1 MIDRKRPMPAL
12 VDTTIRLL
20 SQEPLAA
27 RMQVSR
33 VLELAEILDKAGFS
47 YLEVSGGGCF
57 EWSVRRG
64 VESPWERIRAIRARC
79 STPLGIALR
88 GRFLVGTRPLSRDL
102 VRRFVESAAASGI
115 DVFRLHDPLND
126 LTNLR
131 EAAEAIRGA
140 EKELAVGLVH
150 SPGLTGETEVLL
162 ERVEHLVELGASR
175 VLVHDPAGSL
185 QPAQARELVERI
197 GEASGLPVGF
207 HGQGSGG
214 AALAAGLEAARAGAA
229 LIASALYPVALSLHR
244 VAAEAL
250 AQSLAGLGLD
260 PGVDV
265 DTLWRG
271 SELVDEALGDEPVPP
286 LSPRVAVRAAEHRLP
301 AGLVAELDHQ
311 LRARG
316 VADRLDDVLEELNE
330 IRAEA
335 GWPPLASPIGQ
346 ILGSQALLHV
356 LSAQRWHI
364 VVDEL
369 RDLIEGR
376 YGMPPTQTDPLVKRA
391 IQLIGDGTPRTE
403 EAPQELDE
411 LREEAKGIASSEE
424 ELLLLALFSEEAEPL
439 LQSIRTRAA
448 EPGSLAGAGIERR
461 EADRIR
467 EIIRVVQETG
477 IGEVT
482 IEEGET
488 RVTIRRGDEAASA
501 PATGGTLA
509 GAPEEEQ
516 LPAVLP
522 RDDVIRI
529 ESPMVGTF
537 YRSSEPGAEPFVEE
551 GDPVAPGQTLCILEA
566 MKLMNEVKA
575 EVEAVVR
582 RICVE
587 NAQAV
592 QYGDLLFE
600 LEPLNGRPL
609 DAL

>member
-1 MIDRKRPMPAL
+1 MPELA
-12 VDTTIRLL
+12 DTTIRLL

-27 RMQVSR
+27 RMQGSR
-33 VLELAEILDKAGFS
+33 VLELAGILDKAGFS
-47 YLEVSGGGCF
+47 HLEVSGGGCF
-57 EWSVRRG
+57 EWAVRRG
-64 VESPWERIRAIRARC
+64 VESPWERIRAIKARC
-79 STPLGIALR
+79 STPLGMALR
-88 GRFLVGTRPLSRDL
+88 GRFLVGSRPLSRDL

-126 LTNLR
+126 LGNLR
-131 EAAEAIRGA
+131 EAADAIRSAG
-140 EKELAVGLVH
+140 KELSVGLVH

-162 ERVEHLVELGASR
+162 ERAHQLGELGALR

-185 QPAQARELVERI
+185 EPAQARELVERI

-229 LIASALYPVALSLHR
+229 LIACTLYPVALSLHR
-244 VAAEAL
+244 ISAEAL

-260 PGVDV
+260 PAVDV
-265 DTLWRG
+265 ETLWRG
-271 SELVDEALGDEPVPP
+271 SELVDEALGDVPVPP

-301 AGLVAELDHQ
+301 AGLVAELDGQ

-316 VADRLDDVLEELNE
+316 VDDRLDDVLEELNQ
-330 IRAEA
+330 IRGES

-376 YGMPPTQTDPLVKRA
+376 YGSPPSQVDPVVRRA
-391 IQLIGDGTPRTE
+391 VQLLDDGTPRPE
-403 EAPQELDE
+403 EPLQEIDD
-411 LREEAKGIASSEE
+411 LREEAAGIASSEE
-424 ELLLLALFSEEAEPL
+424 ELLLLALFADDAEPL
-439 LQSIRTRAA
+439 LRSIRTRGA
-448 EPGSLAGAGIERR
+448 EPEPLAGAGVDQR
-461 EADRIR
+461 EAERIR

-488 RVTIRRGDEAASA
+488 RVTVRRSDEGSSAAA
-501 PATGGTLA
+501 TPALGVPA
-509 GAPEEEQ
+509 AIDAEE
-516 LPAVLP
+516 LPPPVVP
-522 RDDVIRI
+522 RDDVIRV

-537 YRSSEPGAEPFVEE
+537 YRAPEPGAAPFVEE

-582 RICVE
+582 RICVD

-600 LEPLNGRPL
+600 LEPLNRRPL

>member
-1 MIDRKRPMPAL
+1 MPAL
-12 VDTTIRLL
+12 ADTTIRLL

-27 RMQVSR
+27 RTPGSR
-33 VLELAEILDKAGFS
+33 VLELAEILDTAGFA

-57 EWSVRRG
+57 DSAVRRG

-88 GRFLVGTRPLSRDL
+88 GRFLVGSRPLSRDL

-126 LTNLR
+126 LANLR
-131 EAAEAIRGA
+131 EAAEAIRAA

-150 SPGLTGETEVLL
+150 SPGLTGETDVLL
-162 ERVEHLVELGASR
+162 ERAHRLEELGASR
-175 VLVHDPAGSL
+175 VLLHDPAGSL
-185 QPAQARELVERI
+185 DPAQARELVESL
-197 GEASGLPVGF
+197 GEASGLPVGL
-207 HGQGSGG
+207 HCQGSGG
-214 AALAAGLEAARAGAA
+214 AALAAALEASRAGAA
-229 LIASALYPVALSLHR
+229 LIACALYPVALSLHR
-244 VAAEAL
+244 VSAESLTQA
-250 AQSLAGLGLD
+250 LAGLGLD
-260 PGVDV
+260 TGVDV
-265 DTLWRG
+265 DILWKG

-301 AGLVAELDHQ
+301 AGLVAELDHH
-311 LRARG
+311 LRALG
-316 VADRLDDVLEELNE
+316 VADRLDDVLEELKE
-330 IRAEA
+330 IRRES

-356 LSAQRWHI
+356 MSAQRWHI

-369 RDLIEGR
+369 RDLVEGR
-376 YGMPPTQTDPLVKRA
+376 YGTPPSEIDPTVRRA
-391 IQLIGDGTPRTE
+391 VQLIDDGSPRTE
-403 EAPQELDE
+403 ETPQEIE
-411 LREEAKGIASSEE
+411 ALRKEADGIASSEE
-424 ELLLLALFSEEAEPL
+424 ELLLLALFGEEAEPL
-439 LQSIRTRAA
+439 LESIRSRGS
-448 EPGSLAGAGIERR
+448 EPESLAGAGLERR
-461 EADRIR
+461 EAERIR
-467 EIIRVVQETG
+467 EIIRIVQETG

-488 RVTIRRGDEAASA
+488 RITIRRNDEGAEAAVVGVQSA
-501 PATGGTLA
+501 GGPTE
-509 GAPEEEQ
+509 PE
-516 LPAVLP
+516 LPPVLP

-537 YRSSEPGAEPFVEE
+537 YRAAEPGADPFVDE

-575 EVEAVVR
+575 DVEATVR

-587 NAQAV
+587 NAQPV
-592 QYGDLLFE
+592 EYGQLLFE

-609 DAL
+609 DAI

>member
-1 MIDRKRPMPAL
+1 MPELA
-12 VDTTIRLL
+12 DTTIRLL

-27 RMQVSR
+27 RMQGAR
-33 VLELAEILDKAGFS
+33 VLELAAILDKAGFS
-47 YLEVSGGGCF
+47 HLEVSGGGCF
-57 EWSVRRG
+57 EWAVRRG
-64 VESPWERIRAIRARC
+64 VESPWERIRAIKARC
-79 STPLGIALR
+79 STPLGMALR
-88 GRFLVGTRPLSRDL
+88 GRFLVGSRPLSRDL
-102 VRRFVESAAASGI
+102 LRRFVESAAASGI

-126 LTNLR
+126 LGNLR
-131 EAAEAIRGA
+131 EAADAIRSAG
-140 EKELAVGLVH
+140 KELSVGLVH
-150 SPGLTGETEVLL
+150 SPGLTGEAEVLF
-162 ERVEHLVELGASR
+162 ERAHHLSELGASR

-229 LIASALYPVALSLHR
+229 LIACTLYPVALSLHR
-244 VAAEAL
+244 ISGEAL

-265 DTLWRG
+265 ETLWRG
-271 SELVDEALGDEPVPP
+271 SELVDEALGDAPLPP

-301 AGLVAELDHQ
+301 AGLVAELDNQ
-311 LRARG
+311 LRELG
-316 VADRLDDVLEELNE
+316 VADRLDDILEELNQ
-330 IRAEA
+330 IRGES
-335 GWPPLASPIGQ
+335 GSPPLASPIGQ

-376 YGMPPTQTDPLVKRA
+376 YGSPPSQVDPVVRRA
-391 IQLIGDGTPRTE
+391 VQLLDDGTPRTE
-403 EAPQELDE
+403 EPPQEIDE
-411 LREEAKGIASSEE
+411 LREEAAGIASSEE
-424 ELLLLALFSEEAEPL
+424 ELLLLALFADEAEPL
-439 LQSIRTRAA
+439 LRSIRSRGAQP
-448 EPGSLAGAGIERR
+448 ESLTGAGVDRG
-461 EADRIR
+461 EAERIR

-488 RVTIRRGDEAASA
+488 KVTVRRSDEGASPAATPAVGVPTAASA
-501 PATGGTLA
+501 
-509 GAPEEEQ
+509 EESPPPVMP
-516 LPAVLP
+516 L
-522 RDDVIRI
+522 DDVIRV

-537 YRSSEPGAEPFVEE
+537 YRAPEPGAVPFVEE

-582 RICVE
+582 RICVD

>member
-1 MIDRKRPMPAL
+1 MPEL

-20 SQEPLAA
+20 SQEPLAT
-27 RMQVSR
+27 RMQGAR
-33 VLELAEILDKAGFS
+33 VLELAGILDKAGFS
-47 YLEVSGGGCF
+47 HLEVSGGGCF
-57 EWSVRRG
+57 EWAVRRG
-64 VESPWERIRAIRARC
+64 VESPWERIRAIKARC
-79 STPLGIALR
+79 STPLGMALR

-126 LTNLR
+126 LGNLS
-131 EAAEAIRGA
+131 EAAAAIRAAG
-140 EKELAVGLVH
+140 KELSVGLVH
-150 SPGLTGETEVLL
+150 SPGLGGETEVLL
-162 ERVEHLVELGASR
+162 ERAHQLGDLGASR

-185 QPAQARELVERI
+185 DPAQARELVERI

-229 LIASALYPVALSLHR
+229 LIATTLYPVALSLHR
-244 VAAEAL
+244 VSAEAL
-250 AQSLAGLGLD
+250 AGSLAGLGLD

-265 DTLWRG
+265 ATLWRG
-271 SELVDEALGDEPVPP
+271 SELLDEALGDEPVPP

-301 AGLVAELDHQ
+301 AGLVAELDNQ
-311 LRARG
+311 LRASG
-316 VADRLDDVLEELNE
+316 VADRLDDVLEELNQ
-330 IRAEA
+330 IRAES

-376 YGMPPTQTDPLVKRA
+376 YGSPPSQVDPVVRRA
-391 IQLIGDGTPRTE
+391 VQLIGDGAARIE
-403 EAPQELDE
+403 EAPQEIDD
-411 LREEAKGIASSEE
+411 LREGAEGIASSEE
-424 ELLLLALFSEEAEPL
+424 ELLLLALFGEEAEPL
-439 LQSIRTRAA
+439 LRSIRSRGAHA
-448 EPGSLAGAGIERR
+448 DSLTGAGLDRR

-467 EIIRVVQETG
+467 EIIRIVQETG

-488 RVTIRRGDEAASA
+488 RVTVRRSDEGTAAPVPALGVSTAAEGEEA
-501 PATGGTLA
+501 P
-509 GAPEEEQ
+509 P
-516 LPAVLP
+516 PVLP

-537 YRSSEPGAEPFVEE
+537 YRAPEPGAAPFVEE

-582 RICVE
+582 RICVD

>member
-1 MIDRKRPMPAL
+1 MPAL

-27 RMQVSR
+27 RMQGSR
-33 VLELAEILDKAGFS
+33 VLELAGILDKAGFS

-79 STPLGIALR
+79 TTPLGMALR

-102 VRRFVESAAASGI
+102 VRRFVESAAESGI

-126 LTNLR
+126 LGNLR

-162 ERVEHLVELGASR
+162 ERANRLGELGASR

-185 QPAQARELVERI
+185 EPAQARELVESI
-197 GEASGLPVGF
+197 GEASTLPVGF

-229 LIASALYPVALSLHR
+229 VIASALYPVALSLHR
-244 VAAEAL
+244 VSAEAL
-250 AQSLAGLGLD
+250 ARSLAGLGLD

-265 DTLWRG
+265 ETLWRG

-286 LSPRVAVRAAEHRLP
+286 LSPRVAVRAAEYRLP
-301 AGLVAELDHQ
+301 AGLVAELDNQ
-311 LRARG
+311 LRGRG
-316 VADRLDDVLEELNE
+316 VADRLDDVLEELNQ
-330 IRAEA
+330 IRSEA

-356 LSAQRWHI
+356 LSAQRWQI

-376 YGMPPTQTDPLVKRA
+376 YGTPPTEIDPVVKRA
-391 IQLIGDGTPRTE
+391 VQLIGDGAPRADE
-403 EAPQELDE
+403 PPQEIDK
-411 LREEAKGIASSEE
+411 LREEAEGIASSEE
-424 ELLLLALFSEEAEPL
+424 ELLLLALFGEEAEAL

-448 EPGSLAGAGIERR
+448 EPESLPGAGIDRG

-467 EIIRVVQETG
+467 EIIRIVQETG

-488 RVTIRRGDEAASA
+488 RVTIRRSDESGGAAAA
-501 PATGGTLA
+501 PVPVPGAAT
-509 GAPEEEQ
+509 EEE
-516 LPAVLP
+516 PPPVLP
-522 RDDVIRI
+522 RDDMIRI

-537 YRSSEPGAEPFVEE
+537 YRSPEPGAAPFVEE

-582 RICVE
+582 RICVD